1 MTPEQ
6 TDQQLIESFRG
17 GHGNAFNLLVG
28 RYQQRVYWTA
38 RRILG
43 NHQDADDIVQEVFI
57 RVYRK
62 LHTFREESS
71 FYTWLYRITINLSL
85 NSSRRRNLAKFLHLE
100 DIATGVPSDADD
112 PEKILVDREQ
122 NTLLDDAVRTLPEKQ
137 KVVFTMRYHESL
149 KFNTIAT
156 ILGKSVGGVKSNYFH
171 ALRKIDAYLK
181 ERNA

>member
-1 MTPEQ
+1 MISEQ

-17 GHGNAFNLLVG
+17 GHENAFNLLVA
-28 RYQQRVYWTA
+28 RYQNRVYWTA
-38 RRILG
+38 RRMLG

-62 LHTFREESS
+62 LHTFRDEST
-71 FYTWLYRITINLSL
+71 FYTWVYRITVNLSL
-85 NSSRRRNLAKFLHLE
+85 NASRKRSVARFFHME
-100 DIATGVPSDADD
+100 DLVTGVPSNADD

-122 NTLLDDAVRTLPEKQ
+122 RTLLDEAVGDLPEKQ
-137 KVVFTMRYHESL
+137 KAVFTMRYHEGL

-171 ALRKIDAYLK
+171 ALRKIEKYLK